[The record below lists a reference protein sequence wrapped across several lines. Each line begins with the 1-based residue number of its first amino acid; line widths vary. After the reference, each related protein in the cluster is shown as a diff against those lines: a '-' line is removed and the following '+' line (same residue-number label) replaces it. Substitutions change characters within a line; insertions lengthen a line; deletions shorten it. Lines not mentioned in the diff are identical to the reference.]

1 MYLNFIAYPFLFILG
16 ACVGSFLNVISDRL
30 ESGKSII
37 FGRSHCE
44 SCKNKL
50 YARDLI
56 PVFSFLFLKGRCRY
70 CKEKLS
76 YTYLVSELLTG
87 SVFVYTAIY
96 LNLIRDFNNFSV
108 FSYIYLIIVFSAYII
123 VLLSDFKFRLIPDRV
138 VIPIILLIF
147 GVLIF
152 NGFFTYFSTYSRLKA
167 DPLGIYL
174 IKVGYMKNI
183 MFPIITGTLYAI
195 ISSFIIS
202 SFFWF
207 LIFITKGRGMG
218 FGDVKLGFLIG
229 LFNGWP
235 NNILAIFLGFLT
247 GAVFSLI
254 LILFGKKGMKDT
266 IAFGPFLILGSFI
279 SFFWGSQIVRW
290 YLGLFS

>member
-87 SVFVYTAIY
+87 FIFVYT
-96 LNLIRDFNNFSV
+96 
-108 FSYIYLIIVFSAYII
+108 
-123 VLLSDFKFRLIPDRV
+123 
-138 VIPIILLIF
+138 
-147 GVLIF
+147 
-152 NGFFTYFSTYSRLKA
+152 
-167 DPLGIYL
+167 GIYL

-290 YLGLFS
+290 YLG